1 MRALFFITLSFVLLA
16 VNGQAGMYGDIDLC
30 TIQYVKP
37 GDDFEMDCR
46 SDSALSSR
54 IITPQNSVPDEAS
67 LQAVNNALSSE
78 PETTILIKEYQ
89 DATKGVH
96 DGFYT
101 CVVHHLGRWSTKECE
116 VVIKDLCEDNECG
129 EHKKCEPDYETGT
142 VECTCDYKC
151 PMVFNVL
158 CSSTCEVFWH
168 ECAMEEQ
175 TCIDGKEREVLN
187 SGFCPNK
194 VDPVIRQID
203 QDIDAETGDTVN
215 LSAGLI
221 SDGVPMVHISW
232 VFYPENGLPTYL
244 RGTENYEFTFSE
256 ETCGKYVATV
266 MHCMNE
272 EEAVVNEYRVRCPV
286 KPTTQ
291 PYVTSTAGADNLEI
305 MEPRHVCSL
314 LPGGVLEDFNSRA
327 HFYDLSCTHVLAA
340 DFMPGGDYYNPWFI
354 YGTFDEID
362 GKTALMSVTFYLGRY
377 IFEIQRGWIVVTQDP
392 YNTKVAMEEG
402 VAQELGESGC
412 SVVFAEFHLQVTCPY
427 FVAFYD
433 GLMSGHIK
441 LLSDASTGDFQKGR
455 ANMGLCFDSNSGR
468 RKNWQVGKTKGK
480 CVVET
485 EAPACEPSGSCTQSR
500 PPAVFDQAWT
510 ACGIGAEGACSEL
523 NCDGAT
529 PTPQQKCAL
538 EQADRINCAL
548 KLGMST
554 DGQGADTSCPD
565 DACEWMQNVADQGC
579 PQDNLPF
586 DCNMP

>member
-1 MRALFFITLSFVLLA
+1 MQTR
-16 VNGQAGMYGDIDLC
+16 
-30 TIQYVKP
+30 
-37 GDDFEMDCR
+37 
-46 SDSALSSR
+46 
-54 IITPQNSVPDEAS
+54 
-67 LQAVNNALSSE
+67 NNALTSE
-78 PETTILIKEYQ
+78 PDSTILIKEYQ
-89 DATKGVH
+89 DATEGVN

-101 CVVHHLGRWSTKECE
+101 CVVHHPGRWSVQKCE
-116 VVIKDLCEDNECG
+116 VVIKDLCEENECE

-142 VECTCDYKC
+142 VACTCDYKC

-175 TCIDGKEREVLN
+175 TCIDGKEREILN

-221 SDGVPMVHISW
+221 SEGVPMAHISW
-232 VFYPENGLPTYL
+232 VLYPEDGHAEYL
-244 RGTENYEFTFSE
+244 RGAENYEFTYSE
-256 ETCGKYVATV
+256 ETCGTYVATV

-272 EEAVVNEYRVRCPV
+272 EEAVVNEYRVKCPV
-286 KPTTQ
+286 KPTTV
-291 PYVTSTAGADNLEI
+291 PAPTTTPLVTSTVEPDTDNLEI

-314 LPGGVLEDFNSRA
+314 LPGGVLEDFNSEA

-340 DFMPGGDYYNPWFI
+340 DFMPGGDYSNPWFI

-392 YNTKVAMEEG
+392 YNTKLVMEEG
-402 VAQELGESGC
+402 VAQDLGESGC
-412 SVVFAEFHLQVTCPY
+412 SVVFVEFHLQVTCPY

-468 RKNWQVGKTKGK
+468 RKNWQVGRTKGK
-480 CVVET
+480 CLVET
-485 EAPACEPSGSCTQSR
+485 EVPACEASGSCTQSR
-500 PPAVFDQAWT
+500 PPAVFHQAWT
-510 ACGIGAEGACSEL
+510 ACGIGAEGSCSEL

-586 DCNMP
+586 DCNMA